1 MGHAMDADKRWLAW
15 AVELQ
20 SLAQAGLTYGK
31 DGFDLERYAR
41 IREISAEILAHMT
54 QLPVEKV
61 TGLFCNETGYQTPKL
76 DTRAAIFQDE
86 KILLVRENDGRW
98 SLPGGWADVDI
109 SVGENTVKEVREE
122 AGLEAATRLV
132 IAIQDRNK
140 HNLPLSAFGIC
151 KIFVLCDLI
160 GGSFQPNLE
169 TVDSGYFSL
178 DELPPLSTEKVT
190 EDQIRMC
197 FDAYH
202 ADHWTTL
209 LD

>member
-1 MGHAMDADKRWLAW
+1 MEQRPQWLKW

-20 SLAQAGLTYGK
+20 ALAQAGLYYGHDK
-31 DGFDLERYAR
+31 YDFERYER
-41 IREISAEILAHMT
+41 VREIAAEMAAERT
-54 QLPVEKV
+54 DLPLEKV
-61 TGLFCNETGYQTPKL
+61 KELFCNETGYQTPKL
-76 DTRAAIFQDE
+76 DTRAAIFQGE
-86 KILLVRENDGRW
+86 KILLVQENDLRW

-151 KIFVLCDLI
+151 KILVLGDLI